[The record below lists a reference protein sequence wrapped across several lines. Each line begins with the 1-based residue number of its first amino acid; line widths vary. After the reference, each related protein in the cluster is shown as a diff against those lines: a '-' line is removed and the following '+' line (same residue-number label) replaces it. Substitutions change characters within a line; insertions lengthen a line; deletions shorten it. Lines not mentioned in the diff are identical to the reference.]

1 MEHASE
7 EAAVTRKDLVEDFLS
22 QRVLALAGASRTGK
36 KFGNAILKELEA
48 KGYEVLLVHPE
59 TAEINGKTCFPS
71 LAALPKP
78 VGGLLLVV
86 PPAKAEQL
94 VREAADLGIPRIW
107 MQQGSSS
114 PGAIRLCETKGIAAV
129 HGECILMF
137 ARPTTGVH
145 RFHHWLWGV
154 FGKLPV
160 QSDPPHAQGKALS

>member
-1 MEHASE
+1 MTRQETVE
-7 EAAVTRKDLVEDFLS
+7 ELLA
-22 QRVLALAGASRTGK
+22 QPVLALAGASRSGR
-36 KFGNAILKELEA
+36 KFGNTILKELKA

-59 TAEINGKTCFPS
+59 VAEIDGTPCFPS

-94 VREAADLGIPRIW
+94 VQEAADLGIARIW

-114 PGAIRLCETKGIAAV
+114 PEAIRLCEAKGIAAV

-137 ARPTTGVH
+137 AQPTAGVH
-145 RFHHWLWGV
+145 RFHRWIWGV

-160 QSDPPHAQGKALS
+160 QSDPPPTHGRALS